1 MFFNTFK
8 ISAAFI
14 IAGLTIFGISYLL
27 SDGDL
32 SETDSSLFAYA
43 TTNSSGPLQNQAD
56 GGKSSNNSSASNF
69 SEEAIMHKIQMMS
82 AKEKQFLCGSKTQG
96 SSYYVSEFVTPVPC
110 NHPVGLVADKDNNI
124 WIASG
129 WSGSILVFNPQ
140 SNTFVKTIKIPNW
153 PRNQGELGSM
163 IWDMRFDKNGDLW
176 FTDEKTNSIWKYFTK
191 EGKFENYKILA
202 KGGYPLS
209 FVFDSNGNIWF
220 TQVFGK
226 RLGFLDPLKVES
238 NTTKGISEL
247 ELSKQLKFE
256 TMGPISNGFGFT
268 DNTKNGSKSNMN
280 ETMWFSTVSFPV
292 GGQLIKYDITEGTL
306 TIHDLTHKH
315 SVPISVAED
324 DNGTIWTND
333 HASSLFLMLDPK
345 TGYTKEYA
353 TSFPSTANTTTLPY
367 YNQYRDG
374 KIWFNEHY
382 GNAIA
387 SYDIKN
393 KTLVEYHIPSKNPLW
408 ANSSNP
414 LKFTFDND
422 GSVWFTEWTENKL
435 GVIPKEK
442 INQLPISL
450 STSKDKMSIDSKN
463 GKGDT
468 VDVSIY
474 TNKLNGTGNNGN
486 NSNAFLESD
495 ESGKPANITMF
506 ATSSI
511 SKNGSLLNLTGD
523 FSKDR
528 FSTTDLPVSA
538 AGPYQPYKT
547 TLEITPTTD
556 IVPGDYTLTISARY
570 NDDITVS
577 KIIDLDIQ

>member
-1 MFFNTFK
+1 MFFSIYK
-8 ISAAFI
+8 ISATLI
-14 IAGLTIFGISYLL
+14 IAGLTIFGISYFFY
-27 SDGDL
+27 SDNVFNEIDR
-32 SETDSSLFAYA
+32 SLFVYA
-43 TTNSSGPLQNQAD
+43 TTNSSGSLQNQVENA
-56 GGKSSNNSSASNF
+56 KSNNHSSASN
-69 SEEAIMHKIQMMS
+69 SSQAVLDKIQMMS
-82 AKEKQFLCGSKTQG
+82 PKEKQFLCGNKTQG
-96 SSYYVSEFVTPVPC
+96 SSYYISEFVTPIPC

-124 WIASG
+124 WVASG
-129 WSGSILVFNPQ
+129 WSGNILVFNPH
-140 SNTFVKTIKIPNW
+140 SNTFVKTIQIPNW
-153 PRNQGELGSM
+153 PQQKGPFGSM
-163 IWDMRFDKNGDLW
+163 IWDMGFDKNGDLW

-191 EGKFENYKILA
+191 EGKFENYKLLA

-209 FVFDSNGNIWF
+209 FVFDSNNNIWF

-226 RLGFLDPLKVES
+226 RLGLLDPLKVES
-238 NTTKGISEL
+238 NTTKGISEM
-247 ELSKQLKFE
+247 ELSKQIKFE

-268 DNTKNGSKSNMN
+268 DNTKNRNKSDMN
-280 ETMWFSTVSFPV
+280 ETLWFSTVSFPV

-306 TIHDLTHKH
+306 TVHDLTNTH
-315 SVPISVAED
+315 SVPISVTED
-324 DNGTIWTND
+324 DNGTVWTND
-333 HASSLFLMLDPK
+333 HASSLFIMFDPK
-345 TGYTKEYA
+345 TGYSKQYA

-393 KTLVEYHIPSKNPLW
+393 KTLVEYHIPSRNPLW

-414 LKFTFDND
+414 LKFAFDND

-450 STSKDKMSIDSKN
+450 STSKDAVTIDSKN

-468 VDVSIY
+468 VDVFIDK
-474 TNKLNGTGNNGN
+474 NNLNATGDSNNN
-486 NSNAFLESD
+486 NTILAGEEFN
-495 ESGKPANITMF
+495 KPANVTMF
-506 ATSSI
+506 VTSSV
-511 SKNGSLLNLTGD
+511 SKNGSLLNLTSS

-528 FSTTDLPVSA
+528 FSTTDLPITA
-538 AGPYQPYKT
+538 AAPYQPYKT
-547 TLEITPTTD
+547 TLEINPTKD
-556 IVPGDYTLTISARY
+556 IVPGNYTLTISARY

>member
-1 MFFNTFK
+1 MFFSILK
-8 ISAAFI
+8 ISATFI
-14 IAGLTIFGISYLL
+14 IASLAIFGSNYSL
-27 SDGDL
+27 SSDNVFGEIDTSIL
-32 SETDSSLFAYA
+32 IYA
-43 TTNSSGPLQNQAD
+43 TTNSSPLQNQAD
-56 GGKSSNNSSASNF
+56 NTKSNNNSSASD
-69 SEEAIMHKIQMMS
+69 SGGAIMDKIQRMS
-82 AKEKQFLCGSKTQG
+82 AKEKQFICGNKTQG
-96 SSYYVSEFVTPVPC
+96 SSYYITEFTTPIPC

-124 WIASG
+124 WVASG
-129 WSGSILVFNPQ
+129 SSGSILVFNPQ
-140 SNTFVKTIKIPNW
+140 SNTFVKTVQIPNW
-153 PRNQGELGSM
+153 PPQRQLGSM
-163 IWDMRFDKNGDLW
+163 IWDMGFDKNGDLW
-176 FTDEKTNSIWKYFTK
+176 FTDERTNSIWKYFTK
-191 EGKFENYKILA
+191 EGKFENYKLLA
-202 KGGYPLS
+202 KRGYPLS
-209 FVFDSNGNIWF
+209 FVFDSNNNIWF

-256 TMGPISNGFGFT
+256 TMGPISNGYGFT
-268 DNTKNGSKSNMN
+268 DNTKNSNKGNMN
-280 ETMWFSTVSFPV
+280 ETLWFSTVSFPV
-292 GGQLIKYDITEGTL
+292 GGQTIKYDIGEGKL
-306 TIHDLTHKH
+306 TIHDLTNTH

-324 DNGTIWTND
+324 DNGNIWTND
-333 HASSLFLMLDPK
+333 HSSSLFIMLDPK
-345 TGYTKEYA
+345 TGYTEQYA

-393 KTLVEYHIPSKNPLW
+393 KTLVEYHIPSINPLW

-414 LKFTFDND
+414 LKFIFDND

-450 STSKDKMSIDSKN
+450 FTSKDKMTIDRTT

-468 VDVSIY
+468 IGVSIY
-474 TNKLNGTGNNGN
+474 NNNFNDTANRN
-486 NSNAFLESD
+486 NSNTFLGGD

-506 ATSSI
+506 ATSSV
-511 SKNGSLLNLTGD
+511 SKNGSLLNLTSD
-523 FSKDR
+523 FSNDHL
-528 FSTTDLPVSA
+528 STNDLPIA
-538 AGPYQPYKT
+538 TAGPFQPYKT
-547 TLEITPTTD
+547 TLEIHPTND
-556 IVPGDYTLTISARY
+556 IVPGNHTLTISARY

>member
-1 MFFNTFK
+1 MFFSIYK
-8 ISAAFI
+8 ISATFI
-14 IAGLTIFGISYLL
+14 IAGLTIFGISYFFY
-27 SDGDL
+27 SDIVFNEIDR
-32 SETDSSLFAYA
+32 SLFVYA
-43 TTNSSGPLQNQAD
+43 TTNSSGSLQNQVEDA
-56 GGKSSNNSSASNF
+56 KSNSHSSASN
-69 SEEAIMHKIQMMS
+69 SSQAVLDKIQMMS
-82 AKEKQFLCGSKTQG
+82 PKEKQFLCGNKTRG
-96 SSYYVSEFVTPVPC
+96 SSYYISEFVTPIPC

-129 WSGSILVFNPQ
+129 WSGNILVFNPQ
-140 SNTFVKTIKIPNW
+140 SNTFVKTIQIPNW
-153 PRNQGELGSM
+153 PQQKGPFGSM
-163 IWDMRFDKNGDLW
+163 IWDMGFDKNGDLW

-191 EGKFENYKILA
+191 DGKFENYKLLA

-209 FVFDSNGNIWF
+209 FVFDSNNNIWF

-226 RLGFLDPLKVES
+226 RLGLLDPLKVES

-247 ELSKQLKFE
+247 ELSKQIKFE

-268 DNTKNGSKSNMN
+268 DNTKNSNKSNMN
-280 ETMWFSTVSFPV
+280 ETLWFSTVSFPV

-306 TIHDLTHKH
+306 TVHDLTNTH
-315 SVPISVAED
+315 SVPISVTED
-324 DNGTIWTND
+324 DNGTVWTND
-333 HASSLFLMLDPK
+333 HASSLFIMFDPK
-345 TGYTKEYA
+345 TGYSKQYA

-393 KTLVEYHIPSKNPLW
+393 KTLVEYHIPSRNPLW

-414 LKFTFDND
+414 LKFAFDND

-450 STSKDKMSIDSKN
+450 STSKDAVTIDSKN

-468 VDVSIY
+468 VDVFIDK
-474 TNKLNGTGNNGN
+474 NNLNATGDSNNN
-486 NSNAFLESD
+486 NTILAGEEFN
-495 ESGKPANITMF
+495 KPANVTMF
-506 ATSSI
+506 VTSSV
-511 SKNGSLLNLTGD
+511 SKNGSLLNLTSN

-528 FSTTDLPVSA
+528 FSTTDLPITA
-538 AGPYQPYKT
+538 AAPYQPYKT
-547 TLEITPTTD
+547 TLEINPTKD
-556 IVPGDYTLTISARY
+556 IVPGNYTLTISARY
-570 NDDITVS
+570 NDDVTIS